1 MPLQKKSLCGS
12 YHKVNQQ
19 MNRIY
24 QNHSNVLICQLLH
37 VSGLTGPS
45 SESAQLLK
53 TIIQPFYHLQYVAE
67 LSQIHQCVNY
77 SRWICA
83 Q

>member
-1 MPLQKKSLCGS
+1 MHIICQ
-12 YHKVNQQ
+12 HHN
-19 MNRIY
+19 
-24 QNHSNVLICQLLH
+24 NVLIYQLLH

-53 TIIQPFYHLQYVAE
+53 TITQPFYRLQYVAE
-67 LSQIHQCVNY
+67 LSQIHQCVIY